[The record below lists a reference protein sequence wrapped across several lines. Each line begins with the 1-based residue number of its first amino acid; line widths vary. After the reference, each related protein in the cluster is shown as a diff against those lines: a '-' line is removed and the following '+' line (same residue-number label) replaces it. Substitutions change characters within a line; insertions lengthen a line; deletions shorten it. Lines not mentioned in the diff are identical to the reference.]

1 MGKVIEKERDIM
13 LKIAESGENG
23 PVLMLN
29 QNRYKQGEY
38 PNGDLYKKWRLVNK
52 TMIDSVDGKII
63 WTLPVKGQVL
73 INGHLEP
80 LDEMLAYWYPSH
92 GAFLDMIKSASV
104 DSKRNLRL
112 VAELTQRA
120 DHPVNPLI
128 PETSYLKGFS
138 FEILPSW

>member
-1 MGKVIEKERDIM
+1 MDRVIEKERDIM
-13 LKIAESGENG
+13 LKIADSGDDG

-38 PNGDLYKKWRLVNK
+38 PNGDLYKQWRLVNK

-92 GAFLDMIKSASV
+92 GAFLDMIKNP
-104 DSKRNLRL
+104 KRIEN
-112 VAELTQRA
+112 
-120 DHPVNPLI
+120 
-128 PETSYLKGFS
+128 
-138 FEILPSW
+138 FEIRKELIEYAVIHRCDGNNPPKLHT